1 MAQEKLTESDAS
13 RAYAKTINTLD
24 TTPLMPLLA
33 DDACYVAQNVF
44 DELKGKDEISDYLS
58 ETFKQSRRSK
68 DMNLFAELALT
79 RAYTFYAKN
88 GEPCVRLAVG
98 DKDNAVAVVLF
109 EIKDDRIQKIEFCTF
124 IPDPST
130 VERTGEYP
138 A

>member
-1 MAQEKLTESDAS
+1 MAQEKLTEFDAS

-24 TTPLMPLLA
+24 ITPLMPLLA

-58 ETFKQSRRSK
+58 ETFKQSRQSE

-124 IPDPST
+124 IPDPTS
-130 VERTGEYP
+130 VARTGEYP